1 VATSFFQS
9 FKKQWRQFVRTPSGQ
24 RFQKVH
30 ERRQKDR
37 MTQHPRRKTA
47 LLVIGSLTAI
57 AGVALL
63 PLPGP
68 GSIVL
73 AAGLMLVARESATA
87 ARVLDF
93 ADKHIHRFIQ
103 YLRRK
108 WGHWSTAKRVMCAGT
123 AGVLLAGAAAGA
135 WFALAR

>member
-1 VATSFFQS
+1 MTAAFLVASAFIAS
-9 FKKQWRQFVRTPSGQ
+9 AVEFV
-24 RFQKVH
+24 
-30 ERRQKDR
+30 E
-37 MTQHPRRKTA
+37 A
-47 LLVIGSLTAI
+47 LT
-57 AGVALL
+57 
-63 PLPGP
+63 
-68 GSIVL
+68 IVL